1 MYKLIAIDL
10 DGTLLNSEGMISTK
24 NKEALQKAK
33 EKGIEIILASGRSKD
48 SIKNFALEIGADKY
62 LIAGNGALAYDIQK
76 NKEIY
81 DKSIKKK
88 DVLKIL
94 KICEENS
101 IFYSLHTKS
110 SILTK
115 SLNYSPLVYHSEN
128 LSKPEDKKTSIN
140 VIPNLYE
147 YVKSNK
153 REKYLKISIQDAD
166 KSIFNNIIKKIKQ
179 IKNVDVIDVEHSTKK
194 KLKIKNEEIT
204 IQYYYTEITRKN
216 INKWFAIKAISKKMK
231 INKKYI
237 VAIGDNINDK
247 EMVENAALG
256 VVMGESALAAN
267 NIGDIVVADHNS
279 DGVAEAIEKIMLQ

>member
-10 DGTLLNSEGMISTK
+10 DGTLLNSKGLISEE
-24 NKEALQKAK
+24 NKIAIKKAQ
-33 EKGIEIILASGRSKD
+33 EQGVEVILASGRSKD
-48 SIKNFALEIGADKY
+48 SIKNFATEINSNKY

-76 NKEIY
+76 NKDIY

-94 KICEENS
+94 EICEENS

-147 YVKSNK
+147 YVKSNN
-153 REKYLKISIQDAD
+153 REKYLKISILA
-166 KSIFNNIIKKIKQ
+166 
-179 IKNVDVIDVEHSTKK
+179 
-194 KLKIKNEEIT
+194 
-204 IQYYYTEITRKN
+204 TR
-216 INKWFAIKAISKKMK
+216 IP
-231 INKKYI
+231 
-237 VAIGDNINDK
+237 
-247 EMVENAALG
+247 EML
-256 VVMGESALAAN
+256 
-267 NIGDIVVADHNS
+267 
-279 DGVAEAIEKIMLQ
+279 

>member
-10 DGTLLNSEGMISTK
+10 DGTLLNSKGLISEE
-24 NKEALQKAK
+24 NKIAIKKAQ
-33 EKGIEIILASGRSKD
+33 EQGIEVILASGRSKD
-48 SIKNFALEIGADKY
+48 SIKNFASEINSNKY

-76 NKEIY
+76 NKDIY

-94 KICEENS
+94 EICEGNS

-128 LSKPEDKKTSIN
+128 LTKPEDKKTSIT

-147 YVKSNK
+147 YVKENN

-166 KSIFNNIIKKIKQ
+166 KSIFSNIIKKLKH
-179 IKNVDVIDVEHSTKK
+179 IKNVDVIEVEHSTKK
-194 KLKIKNEEIT
+194 MLKINNEEMVM
-204 IQYYYTEITRKN
+204 QYYYTEITRKN
-216 INKWFAIKAISKKMK
+216 INKWSAIKCVSKNMG
-231 INKKYI
+231 IKKKQI
-237 VAIGDNINDK
+237 MTIGDNINDK
-247 EMVENAALG
+247 EMIEHAGLG
-256 VVMGESALAAN
+256 AVMGNSALAAKH
-267 NIGDIVVADHNS
+267 IGDMAVADHNS
-279 DGVAEAIEKIMLQ
+279 NGVAEAIEKILQ